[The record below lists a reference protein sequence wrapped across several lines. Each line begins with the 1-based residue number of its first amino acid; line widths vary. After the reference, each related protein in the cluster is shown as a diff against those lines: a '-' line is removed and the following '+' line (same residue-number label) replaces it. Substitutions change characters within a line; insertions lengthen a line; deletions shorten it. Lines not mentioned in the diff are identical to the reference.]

1 MKSIKKLSATLCIVG
16 AVLWAQCALAG
27 VVIGGTRVIYD
38 GNKAEAALTVSNP
51 TEDTP
56 YLIQTW
62 VDNAD
67 ASDTTKVPFLIT
79 PPLFRLDAGQENALR
94 IVRTGGNLP
103 EDRESVYWLNVK
115 SIPASKKSTQNQLE
129 ITVKARMKLFYRPA
143 ALVGLKAD
151 DAYKSL
157 VFSQQGNLLR
167 VNNPTPFFISFYSLK
182 VNNTEI
188 KDAGM
193 VAPKSNMSW
202 PLPGSSAPHIP
213 SLAHVSWQAITDFG
227 GITPIASAAL

>member
-1 MKSIKKLSATLCIVG
+1 VRSIKKLSAILCFIG
-16 AVLWAQCALAG
+16 GVLWTQCALAG
-27 VVIGGTRVIYD
+27 VVIGGTRVVYD

-51 TEDTP
+51 TEGTP

-67 ASDTTKVPFLIT
+67 VTDTTKVPFLIT

-103 EDRESVYWLNVK
+103 EDRESVYWLNIK

-129 ITVKARMKLFYRPA
+129 ITVKAQMKLFYRPA

-167 VNNPTPFFISFYSLK
+167 VNNPTPFYISFYSLK
-182 VNNTEI
+182 VNDTEI

-193 VAPKSNMSW
+193 VAPKSTMSW
-202 PLPGSSAPHIP
+202 PLPL
-213 SLAHVSWQAITDFG
+213 SLASRTSSSLHVSWQAITDFG
-227 GITPIASAAL
+227 GITPIANAAM